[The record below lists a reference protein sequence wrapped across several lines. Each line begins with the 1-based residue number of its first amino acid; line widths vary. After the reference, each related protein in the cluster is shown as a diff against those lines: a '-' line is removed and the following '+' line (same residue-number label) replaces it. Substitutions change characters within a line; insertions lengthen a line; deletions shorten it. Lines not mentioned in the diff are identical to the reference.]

1 MKEEESLI
9 TKLLVNISDS
19 KIFNDVFGDLDQI
32 RNEHI

>member
-19 KIFNDVFGDLDQI
+19 KIFNDVFGDI
-32 RNEHI
+32 RFTSFE